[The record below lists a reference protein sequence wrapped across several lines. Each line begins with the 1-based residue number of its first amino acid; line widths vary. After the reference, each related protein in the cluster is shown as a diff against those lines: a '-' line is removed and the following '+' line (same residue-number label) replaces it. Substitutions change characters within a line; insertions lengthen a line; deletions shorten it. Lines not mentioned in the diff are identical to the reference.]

1 MRDNISNKSGTIH
14 FPQGQKYIGDL
25 KKGLPDGKG
34 RLEFPDGGIYEGNF
48 VDGRIEGEGEY
59 KFPDGNVAKG
69 IWKNN
74 KPWDVIGTLETG
86 EVYGYF
92 EQGIFRPVEKFIKP
106 I

>member
-1 MRDNISNKSGTIH
+1 MGYCN
-14 FPQGQKYIGDL
+14 L
-25 KKGLPDGKG
+25 
-34 RLEFPDGGIYEGNF
+34 PDGGIYEGYF

-92 EQGIFRPVEKFIKP
+92 EQGIFRPVEKLIKP